1 MFRTTLTGLVE
12 NVLDVERNHWLVPQ
26 AAGRCLRCIA
36 TADASI
42 KLTGTRCLLGNVR
55 TTHGTPSLSQHS
67 TASVHPIGAGRQAR
81 KTAFDLLSAT
91 GGCSIK
97 RTVPD
102 IALNVTDNR
111 SSNYAASVLRH
122 RGGRSPYDDGRRIG
136 EGPGA
141 PHRELGIL
149 LRAALVSRAHDSNQ
163 YGKPSTD
170 RLDLRKPGWNM
181 GLHAPPRYNRVRPS
195 SFAFWD
201 WRRRRNQLMA
211 VSGGFLLPVPI
222 RLAARGARA
231 PLPPAFWLPRFERVF
246 SDFVDSYRRFSV

>member
-12 NVLDVERNHWLVPQ
+12 DVFDVERNRWLVPQ
-26 AAGRCLRCIA
+26 AAGRCLRCTA

-97 RTVPD
+97 CTVPD

-111 SSNYAASVLRH
+111 SSNHPASVLRR
-122 RGGRSPYDDGRRIG
+122 RGGRSPYDDRRRIG

-149 LRAALVSRAHDSNQ
+149 LRAAFVSRVPRQQSVRET
-163 YGKPSTD
+163 PSTD

-181 GLHAPPRYNRVRPS
+181 GLHAPP
-195 SFAFWD
+195 
-201 WRRRRNQLMA
+201 
-211 VSGGFLLPVPI
+211 GTIGC
-222 RLAARGARA
+222 A
-231 PLPPAFWLPRFERVF
+231 PLLSHSGIDAAPQSADGCLRRLPAPG
-246 SDFVDSYRRFSV
+246 SYSAGCKGRSCSPSGLLFGFPNSSVCFLILSIAIACSL

>member
-55 TTHGTPSLSQHS
+55 TTHGTPSSSQHS

-149 LRAALVSRAHDSNQ
+149 LRAALVSRVPRQQSVRET
-163 YGKPSTD
+163 PSTD

-201 WRRRRNQLMA
+201 
-211 VSGGFLLPVPI
+211 
-222 RLAARGARA
+222 
-231 PLPPAFWLPRFERVF
+231 
-246 SDFVDSYRRFSV
+246 